1 MTSDDGK
8 RDEKKVVARNRRA
21 FRDYLVEERFE
32 AGIALL
38 GPEVKSLREGRG
50 SLAEGYAGFRGG
62 ELFLLDMHIPEYK
75 HKGYAP
81 HEPLRP
87 RKLLLHRR
95 ELRKLENAVTRRGFT
110 LVPLQLY
117 FLRGRAKVELGLAKG
132 RKRHDKREAA
142 KREEA
147 KREARAAEGRKR

>member
-1 MTSDDGK
+1 VT
-8 RDEKKVVARNRRA
+8 EKQVVARNRRA
-21 FRDYLVEERFE
+21 FHDYTILERVE

-38 GPEVKSLREGRG
+38 GPEVKSLREGKG
-50 SLAEGYAGFRGG
+50 SLAEGYAAFQRG
-62 ELFLLDMHIPEYK
+62 ELFLRDMHIPEYK

-87 RKLLLHRR
+87 RKLLLHHR
-95 ELRKLENAVTRRGFT
+95 ELRKLEYAVTRRGFT
-110 LVPLQLY
+110 LVPLQIY
-117 FLRGRAKVELGLAKG
+117 FLRGRAKVELGLGKG

>member
-1 MTSDDGK
+1 MTDK
-8 RDEKKVVARNRRA
+8 QVVARNRRA
-21 FRDYLVEERFE
+21 FRDYAILERLE
-32 AGIALL
+32 AGMALL
-38 GPEVKSLREGRG
+38 GPEVKSLREGKG
-50 SLAEGYAGFRGG
+50 SLAEGYAAFQRG

-75 HKGYAP
+75 HRGYAP

-110 LVPLQLY
+110 LVPLQIY

-132 RKRHDKREAA
+132 RKRFDKREAA

>member
-1 MTSDDGK
+1 MTDKAD
-8 RDEKKVVARNRRA
+8 RPDKKVVARNRRA
-21 FRDYLVEERFE
+21 FRDYAVEERFE
-32 AGIALL
+32 AGLALL
-38 GPEVKSLREGRG
+38 GPEVKSLREGKG
-50 SLAEGYAGFRGG
+50 SLAEGYAAFKGG
-62 ELFLLDMHIPEYK
+62 ELFLFDMHIPEYK
-75 HKGYAP
+75 HKGYAL

-95 ELRKLENAVTRRGFT
+95 ELRKLENTVTRRGFT
-110 LVPLQLY
+110 LVPLQIY

-132 RKRHDKREAA
+132 RKRHDKREAV

>member
-1 MTSDDGK
+1 MT
-8 RDEKKVVARNRRA
+8 EKQVIARNRRA
-21 FRDYLVEERFE
+21 FRDYTILERVE

-38 GPEVKSLREGRG
+38 GPEVKSLREGKG
-50 SLAEGYAGFRGG
+50 SLAEGYAGFQRS

-110 LVPLQLY
+110 LVPLQIY

>member
-1 MTSDDGK
+1 VT
-8 RDEKKVVARNRRA
+8 EKQVVARNRRA
-21 FRDYLVEERFE
+21 FHDYTVLERLE

-38 GPEVKSLREGRG
+38 GPEVKSLREGKG
-50 SLAEGYAGFRGG
+50 SLAEGYAAFQRG
-62 ELFLLDMHIPEYK
+62 ELFLCDMHIPEYK

-95 ELRKLENAVTRRGFT
+95 ELHKLENAVTRRGFT

>member
-1 MTSDDGK
+1 VTSDK
-8 RDEKKVVARNRRA
+8 RDDKKVVARNRRA
-21 FRDYLVEERFE
+21 FRDYTVEERFE

-38 GPEVKSLREGRG
+38 GPEVKSLREGKG
-50 SLAEGYAGFRGG
+50 SLAEGYAAFKGK

-75 HKGYAP
+75 HKGYAL

-95 ELRKLENAVTRRGFT
+95 ELRKLEYAVTRRGFT
-110 LVPLQLY
+110 LVPLQIY
-117 FLRGRAKVELGLAKG
+117 FLRGRAKVEVGLAKG

>member
-1 MTSDDGK
+1 MT
-8 RDEKKVVARNRRA
+8 EKNVVARNRRA
-21 FRDYLVEERFE
+21 FHDYTVLERLE
-32 AGIALL
+32 AGVALL
-38 GPEVKSLREGRG
+38 GPEVKSLREGKG
-50 SLAEGYAGFRGG
+50 SLAEGYAAFQRG
-62 ELFLLDMHIPEYK
+62 ELFLFDMHIPEYK

-95 ELRKLENAVTRRGFT
+95 ELSKLENAVTRRGFT
-110 LVPLQLY
+110 LVPLQMY

-142 KREEA
+142 RREEA

>member
-1 MTSDDGK
+1 MT
-8 RDEKKVVARNRRA
+8 EKQVVARNRRA
-21 FRDYLVEERFE
+21 FRDYTILERVECGLV
-32 AGIALL
+32 LL
-38 GPEVKSLREGRG
+38 GPEVKSLREGKG
-50 SLAEGYAGFRGG
+50 SLAEGYAGFLRG
-62 ELFLLDMHIPEYK
+62 ELFLLDMHIPEYR

-110 LVPLQLY
+110 LVPLQIY

-132 RKRHDKREAA
+132 RKRYDKREAA